1 MKKVAVFVTI
11 CMLLC
16 CTTLP
21 ALAADPNFEFWA
33 QCRYADNNNLA
44 YDDTAAFLTKSTDNQ
59 SLYVKHWVYGGSD
72 EYTNYFRAF
81 RNPNYN
87 TYYGAKWCTVG
98 LKVPIQS
105 SSIILTKEYG
115 VAGRGNTNHYDYDG
129 NYQVSL
135 HGYYYDN

>member
-1 MKKVAVFVTI
+1 MKKVAVLLAI
-11 CMLLC
+11 CMLLT

-33 QCRYADNNNLA
+33 QCRNADNNDLQR
-44 YDDTAAFLTKSTDNQ
+44 DTKADLLYKSSDNQ

-81 RNPNYN
+81 RQYSET
-87 TYYGAKWCTVG
+87 TYRGSKWCTVG

-105 SSIILTKEYG
+105 SSIISEYYYG

-135 HGYYYDN
+135 HGYYYDM